1 MFHCGLPDHC
11 SHLETF
17 SNHLMCCR
25 ETFLMLHHVKWVG
38 LKAGRVRTGTLE
50 NTLQGKG
57 GASTQVT
64 TNVQAGNH
72 KKTALWI
79 VLLTTPDL
87 RKHKT
92 SHEHEID
99 FLLATSLQ
107 YRYSSLNTEKPNWV
121 GRICL
126 LHWLKKWLH
135 GPDDRSRV
143 LNCNKTGF
151 QRKHNFMNS
160 IYTNPPNAGLE

>member
-1 MFHCGLPDHC
+1 MFHCGFTRSSLAFGDFLQSLNVLQRNHPDVASCEMSRIKSRKRADGHFGE
-11 SHLETF
+11 HI
-17 SNHLMCCR
+17 
-25 ETFLMLHHVKWVG
+25 
-38 LKAGRVRTGTLE
+38 AGKR
-50 NTLQGKG
+50 

-135 GPDDRSRV
+135 VPGTQSRV
-143 LNCNKTGF
+143 LNCNKTEF
-151 QRKHNFMNS
+151 ERKHDFMNS
-160 IYTNPPNAGLE
+160 VH